1 MERTCRG
8 GTNQTPAWDERDMQ
22 ELIDAEYD
30 CTSANCRTPLRIAI
44 PYLLVVEQQ
53 LPLFRD
59 KTGQV
64 FVNDLWRKDL
74 LMHLGYI
81 DHLMIAAP
89 CSFQEPPQ
97 DTKPLPAATAAL
109 EIVELPAQ
117 KGFWHSLRVMPTI
130 VLRLSRAVRK
140 AGIVHS

>member
-44 PYLLVVEQQ
+44 SYLLVVEQQ
-53 LPLFRD
+53 LPFFRD
-59 KTGQV
+59 NRGQV
-64 FVNDLWRKDL
+64 FVNELWHKDL

-81 DHLMIAAP
+81 DHLMISVP
-89 CSFQEPPQ
+89 CLLQEPPPNA
-97 DTKPLPAATAAL
+97 KPLPAITATL
-109 EIVELPAQ
+109 EIIELPAQ
-117 KGFWHSLRVMPTI
+117 K
-130 VLRLSRAVRK
+130 
-140 AGIVHS
+140 